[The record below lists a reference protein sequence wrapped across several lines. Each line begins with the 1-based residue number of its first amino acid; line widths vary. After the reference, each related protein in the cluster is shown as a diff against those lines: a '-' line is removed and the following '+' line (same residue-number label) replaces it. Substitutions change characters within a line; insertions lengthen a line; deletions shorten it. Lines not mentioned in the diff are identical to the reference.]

1 MLESFLVPSKVCF
14 FLWTVAL
21 GRVLTMDNLRRR
33 WLVVL
38 DWCCMCKW
46 DGETINHL
54 FLHCPV
60 ARDLWDMIFC
70 LFGLIR

>member
-1 MLESFLVPSKVCF
+1 VLESFLVPSKVCF

-21 GRVLTMDNLRRR
+21 GRVLTTDNLRRR
-33 WLVVL
+33 QLVVL

-46 DGETINHL
+46 DRETINHL

-70 LFGLIR
+70 LFGLIG